1 MKTWAIAVAAMLAG
15 ALWNPPAMARDS
27 GGHAKAQSRAAQSRA
42 AQSRAADGA
51 GRREGGGDHE
61 ARGTRVRLGGI
72 SAGAG
77 YSHFS
82 GYPYFGAPYR
92 AWPYGWGAWDPF
104 FYPSYGWLGG
114 FVDPGYYRGYR
125 RGPDTGHVR
134 LSTEAK
140 EGLVYLDGGYAGV
153 AKDLKS
159 IWLRP
164 GAYNLEVRTD
174 HESFSQRIYVLSGKT
189 LRIDANL
196 TPTEETPGEEE
207 QP

>member
-1 MKTWAIAVAAMLAG
+1 MKAWAIVGAAILAG
-15 ALWNPPAMARDS
+15 TLWGPVSTARDS
-27 GGHAKAQSRAAQSRA
+27 TKHAGAESK
-42 AQSRAADGA
+42 AADGA
-51 GRREGGGDHE
+51 ARQEG
-61 ARGTRVRLGGI
+61 RGTRVRLGGI
-72 SAGAG
+72 SVGAG

-82 GYPYFGAPYR
+82 GYPYLGPSYR
-92 AWPYGWGAWDPF
+92 PWPYGWGAWDPL

-125 RGPDTGHVR
+125 QGPDTGQVR
-134 LSTEAK
+134 LNTAAK
-140 EGLVYLDGGYAGV
+140 EGLVYLNGGYAGV

-174 HESFSQRIYVLSGKT
+174 QESFTQRIYVLSGKT
-189 LRIDANL
+189 LRIEANL
-196 TPTEETPGEEE
+196 TPIEEK